1 MDKYPV
7 DISEQQIEAHELA
20 LESLEARTPTLDALH
35 ILWDQRAYLRKIVL
49 RGVVV
54 VTVIVLLIPAKYES
68 STRLMP
74 PDPQLSSGLSMLASL
89 AKGSGSGSSMSSL
102 PLEMLGMKTSGALFA
117 DMVTGRTI
125 QDHIIDRFDLQ
136 KVYWDRTKDDARKT
150 LSKYTDV
157 SEDRK
162 SGVITI
168 TVTDRN
174 RQRAS
179 QIAQAY
185 VDELDK
191 LVAQVSTSS
200 ARRERQFIE
209 QRLESV
215 KRDLETAEKEFSQF
229 SSTNTTLDI
238 RDQGKA
244 MLEAAATLQGEE
256 IAAKSELEALEQ
268 IYTPNNIRVRSAQ
281 AKLAELQRKEKEFSG
296 ADQSG
301 DGTIGSYPSVRQL
314 PIVGA
319 KWADL
324 YRKVKVQETLYEM
337 LRQNYELAR
346 IQEAKEIPVVRVL
359 DAPNVPEKKSSP
371 PRVALLV
378 LGFLSWLSIA
388 VAYVLGRQHW
398 NSLSPSD
405 PRRIFWDRL
414 SSDIASSPKTK
425 RTVRFM
431 KSLSLRR
438 YRHSNVPR

>member
-7 DISEQQIEAHELA
+7 DISERQIEAHELA
-20 LESLEARTPTLDALH
+20 LESLEARSPSLDALH

-125 QDHIIDRFDLQ
+125 QDHIIDKFNLQ

-162 SGVITI
+162 GGVITI

-215 KRDLETAEKEFSQF
+215 KRDLEAAEKEFSQF

-281 AKLAELQRKEKEFSG
+281 AKLAELQRKEKEF
-296 ADQSG
+296 
-301 DGTIGSYPSVRQL
+301 
-314 PIVGA
+314 
-319 KWADL
+319 
-324 YRKVKVQETLYEM
+324 
-337 LRQNYELAR
+337 
-346 IQEAKEIPVVRVL
+346 
-359 DAPNVPEKKSSP
+359 
-371 PRVALLV
+371 
-378 LGFLSWLSIA
+378 
-388 VAYVLGRQHW
+388 
-398 NSLSPSD
+398 
-405 PRRIFWDRL
+405 
-414 SSDIASSPKTK
+414 
-425 RTVRFM
+425 
-431 KSLSLRR
+431 
-438 YRHSNVPR
+438 